1 MSDETRIERYLEC
14 QSINELFRISDA
26 IKDKAPSQEKAAEV
40 LDYLKQRLDELNIS
54 WEVTPKENRLFM
66 KFQYFH

>member
-14 QSINELFRISDA
+14 QSINKLFGISDA

-40 LDYLKQRLDELNIS
+40 RDDLKQHLDELTI
-54 WEVTPKENRLFM
+54 
-66 KFQYFH
+66 